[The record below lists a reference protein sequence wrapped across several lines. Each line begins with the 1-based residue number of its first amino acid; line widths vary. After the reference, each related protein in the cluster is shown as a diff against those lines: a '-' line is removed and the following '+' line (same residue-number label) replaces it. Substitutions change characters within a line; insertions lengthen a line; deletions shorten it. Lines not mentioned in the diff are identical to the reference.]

1 MPLEVVVV
9 VVVGALL
16 SAGWIC
22 RHPKSCVPPLV
33 TLMTVMTMRRL
44 RLTLNELQMIHHRSR
59 LPRLLSFCVFHFL
72 EFISY
77 LPLVGTAFPKIGC
90 DPEYYR
96 GTRGI
101 KKQDGDGW
109 WCWFGTCLSF
119 FSVGRNSTFFWI
131 IVCLQR
137 IVLDNPMGLWMGT
150 KCLCMYKCEGKMFR
164 GQCFYF
170 LRMKGL
176 QICAMVTA
184 MSSF

>member
-77 LPLVGTAFPKIGC
+77 LGGTAFPKIGC

-101 KKQDGDGW
+101 KKNKMGMDDGVGLALAW
-109 WCWFGTCLSF
+109 AC
-119 FSVGRNSTFFWI
+119 SVGRNSTFFRI

-184 MSSF
+184 LSSF